1 MSANIERSSELERDF
16 QHSYVSKLNS
26 SRFLGLRIN
35 SSLSQMQI
43 RYHTIKR
50 VGGVSDWW
58 GGGGGGDTVVAIPL
72 EEYP

>member
-1 MSANIERSSELERDF
+1 
-16 QHSYVSKLNS
+16 
-26 SRFLGLRIN
+26 
-35 SSLSQMQI
+35 MQI